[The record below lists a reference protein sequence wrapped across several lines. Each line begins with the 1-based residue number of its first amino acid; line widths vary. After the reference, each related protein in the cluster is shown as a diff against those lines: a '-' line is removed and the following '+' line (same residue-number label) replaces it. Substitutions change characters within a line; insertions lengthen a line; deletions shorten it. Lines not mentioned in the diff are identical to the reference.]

1 MYGGSLMPR
10 KRHCDVYE
18 YECACPAWIQLGEAR
33 QKRRGSVVAVVWV
46 CWGQPWLRMK
56 RRRLAE
62 ASRE

>member
-1 MYGGSLMPR
+1 MPR

-18 YECACPAWIQLGEAR
+18 YECACPAWIRLVKRG
-33 QKRRGSVVAVVWV
+33 RRGGDVVAVVWV